1 MAGILGGIGYGG
13 DGLPH
18 ITSHYGYY
26 MSSWHIIMAL
36 SGQHV
41 DLSEKIIT
49 FAPKLKPPFKI
60 PFLFLR
66 CGGISSDLA
75 PLNVSRPEELYVFYT
90 LALSFGSVDTELLA
104 VGSCKFEM
112 AANEVTVNITAGS
125 VAKWHCLYTNSSM
138 YTY

>member
-1 MAGILGGIGYGG
+1 
-13 DGLPH
+13 
-18 ITSHYGYY
+18 
-26 MSSWHIIMAL
+26 MSSWHII

-60 PFLFLR
+60 PFFIPTVW
-66 CGGISSDLA
+66 GYIQSDLA

-90 LALSFGSVDTELLA
+90 LSLNFGSVKTEFLA

-112 AANEVTVNITAGS
+112 AA
-125 VAKWHCLYTNSSM
+125 KK
-138 YTY
+138 